1 MSHRIYVGNASAS
14 TARAGRGDNAIKETL
29 RSLCNDSRSLH
40 GDFSE
45 PLAMKEPG
53 GDDGMQGRKEYLM
66 DFFHSKLLF
75 VPVLWR
81 EGEKRM
87 GENGCEEGR
96 EVREAER

>member
-1 MSHRIYVGNASAS
+1 
-14 TARAGRGDNAIKETL
+14 
-29 RSLCNDSRSLH
+29 
-40 GDFSE
+40 
-45 PLAMKEPG
+45 MKEPG